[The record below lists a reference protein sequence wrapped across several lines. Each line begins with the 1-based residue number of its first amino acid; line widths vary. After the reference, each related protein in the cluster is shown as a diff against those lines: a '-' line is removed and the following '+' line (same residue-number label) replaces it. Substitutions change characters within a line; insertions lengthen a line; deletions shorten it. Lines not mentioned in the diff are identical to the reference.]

1 VTIEKSG
8 KERNELTFS
17 MKNRIMVPENILFR
31 ELEGESV
38 ILNLDSESYLG
49 LDDVGTRMWAVLTT
63 SDSIQAAFE
72 TLQHEY
78 EVEPDVL
85 RTDLS
90 DLIEKLVENGL
101 VRVVDASSLQKG
113 NKALV

>member
-1 VTIEKSG
+1 MTLS
-8 KERNELTFS
+8 FD
-17 MKNRIMVPENILFR
+17 NRVLVPENILFR

-38 ILNLDSESYLG
+38 ILNIDSECYLG

-63 SDSIQAAFE
+63 SDSIQTAFE

-78 EVEPDVL
+78 DVKAEVL

-90 DLIEKLVENGL
+90 ELLEKLIENGL
-101 VRVVDASSLQKG
+101 VRVIDAPSLQKD
-113 NKALV
+113 NKEPV

>member
-1 VTIEKSG
+1 VT
-8 KERNELTFS
+8 
-17 MKNRIMVPENILFR
+17 VPENILFR

-38 ILNLDSESYLG
+38 ILNIDSESYLG

-78 EVEPDVL
+78 DVEADVL
-85 RTDLS
+85 RTDISELL
-90 DLIEKLVENGL
+90 DKLIENGL
-101 VRVVDASSLQKG
+101 VRIVDAPS
-113 NKALV
+113 